1 MEKKSFFQEMMSFSK
16 NGRAKSSFFVYA
28 VFLSFLLVAVHVI
41 LLSVLVEPIHNYFAG
56 LARPLTGGWLNLFES
71 GIPALLAALVCNVP
85 FFFLRDK
92 RLIVAAYLM
101 ILIYAAVI
109 AIAALF
115 IFEGDALTAFM
126 IFLGTVL
133 PAPLACGVLVSGGLY
148 AAHRLKKK

>member
-1 MEKKSFFQEMMSFSK
+1 MEKKSFFREMMSFTKDGRVK
-16 NGRAKSSFFVYA
+16 NSFFVYA

-41 LLSVLVEPIHNYFAG
+41 LLTLLVEPIHSYFSG

-71 GIPALLAALVCNVP
+71 GIPALVAALICNIP

-92 RLIVAAYLM
+92 RLILAAYSM

-115 IFEGDALTAFM
+115 IYKGDALTAFM
-126 IFLGTVL
+126 IFLGAVL
-133 PAPLACGVLVSGGLY
+133 PAPLICGFLVSGVLY
-148 AAHRLKKK
+148 AAHHVKNK